1 MDVEEVLKALSH
13 PGRMEFVAWLKEPE
27 QTFGLSED
35 ETLLGVSAGCFER
48 NGLSQS
54 AVSSHLGILKRAGL
68 LHATRVGNS
77 VRYRRNE
84 DLISR
89 FKIWL
94 AENL

>member
-1 MDVEEVLKALSH
+1 MDVEEAFKALSH
-13 PGRMEFVAWLKEPE
+13 PGRMEFVAWLKDPE
-27 QTFGLSED
+27 QTFGLSKD
-35 ETLLGVSAGCFER
+35 ETLIGVSAGCFER

-84 DLISR
+84 EVISEL
-89 FKIWL
+89 KIWL

>member
-13 PGRMEFVAWLKEPE
+13 PGRMEFVAWLKDPE

>member
-13 PGRMEFVAWLKEPE
+13 PGRMEFVAWLKDPE

-35 ETLLGVSAGCFER
+35 ETLLGVSAGRFER